1 HCELGSENADDV
13 TGSSIAVDAGGRR
26 GFLRDT
32 RLRAAIEA
40 ARAQFPDR
48 REDMI
53 DPLDVMAG
61 KVRGEHPVRIHLRIL
76 PIASSRHENACEKFA
91 QHLRLDANLL
101 GTHGFKTKPATPP
114 ASTRTASLKSSMR
127 IASCGLWLPFWL
139 RTKIMAAGTP
149 ALAKVAASCP
159 APLAILMCAMRR
171 SSAALLKRPIR
182 SPSMAAG
189 SLPVSAPSSN
199 RTPCL
204 SPISFACRWTDP
216 CTRSS
221 VGLEWLRTSR
231 QRPTS

>member
-1 HCELGSENADDV
+1 GVAAGNWKSKRDRIGAEHAVNAALGVDPDGVSVGNDKTDEAGTRNALGIKPEHENIAATDEADCADACILRLAHCELGSENADDV

-127 IASCGLWLPFWL
+127 IASC
-139 RTKIMAAGTP
+139 
-149 ALAKVAASCP
+149 
-159 APLAILMCAMRR
+159 
-171 SSAALLKRPIR
+171 
-182 SPSMAAG
+182 
-189 SLPVSAPSSN
+189 
-199 RTPCL
+199 
-204 SPISFACRWTDP
+204 
-216 CTRSS
+216 
-221 VGLEWLRTSR
+221 
-231 QRPTS
+231 